1 MEEILPEINIKEKLK
16 VIKDKG
22 FIKSLRKDNTGV
34 GYTLETFLGIKE
46 NNIGE
51 PDFTY
56 NGLKVE
62 LKAQRKKAGSR
73 VTLSTKSP
81 IWDPLRD
88 RDIIN
93 KLGYIDKKGRKALKI
108 TLKIDRFNPKEFKLN
123 LDEKEDKLEIVH
135 KSFGI
140 VCYFKFSELID
151 TIKTKLY
158 ENLLLVL
165 ADKKKEG
172 EEEYFH
178 YIEANLFSH
187 FDETNFKELLIDGKI
202 VWEFRMHLKESGFAR
217 DHGSGLRIGRKYLS
231 NLFKKE
237 EKIL

>member
-1 MEEILPEINIKEKLK
+1 MNNELPEINIKEELK
-16 VIKDKG
+16 KIKRKG
-22 FIKSLRKDNTGV
+22 FIKSLRKDNTGI
-34 GYTLETFLGIKE
+34 GYTLEETLGIKE
-46 NNIGE
+46 NNNGE

-88 RDIIN
+88 REIIS
-93 KLGYIDKKGRKALKI
+93 KLGYVDKKGRQALKI
-108 TLKIDRFNPKEFKLN
+108 TLKVNHFNPKGFKLSF
-123 LDEKEDKLEIVH
+123 DKDRLNIVH
-135 KSFGI
+135 KDFGV
-140 VCYFKFSELID
+140 VCYFKFSDLIEA
-151 TIKTKLY
+151 TKTKLY

-172 EEEYFH
+172 EDEYFH
-178 YIEANLFSH
+178 YIEATLFSK
-187 FDETNFKELLIDGKI
+187 FNEDNFRKLLIDGKI

-217 DHGSGLRIGRKYLS
+217 DHGSGLRISRKYLP
-231 NLFKKE
+231 NLFE
-237 EKIL
+237 RTEKIL